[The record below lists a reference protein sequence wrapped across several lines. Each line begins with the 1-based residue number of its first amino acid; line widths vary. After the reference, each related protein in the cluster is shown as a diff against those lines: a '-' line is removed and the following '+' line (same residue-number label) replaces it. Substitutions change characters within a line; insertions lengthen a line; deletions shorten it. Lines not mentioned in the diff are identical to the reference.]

1 MLDAALAESRRY
13 SALPWLAVAASAD
26 DATAALATHAGA
38 VAVLA
43 DPRWSG
49 GDQPIASVVSAVPVD
64 DLDLAPVILPDPALS
79 ATLASQPP
87 TQSASTARV
96 LAVAAL
102 CAGNGAG
109 SVVVAPGDG
118 WVVDGTQPSLAVE
131 TLLSAPFVTSRAL
144 TTALSDPDRPSL
156 DLPDNL
162 PSDAD
167 AGSEQAVGA
176 VSALD
181 RLDVMATAA
190 DTPSTMVVD
199 AKRAVFAAMSL
210 ADRADPERRAEEFA
224 EAALQ
229 AETVIN
235 SIGVTSGN
243 TLNLVSSSGDVPLT
257 VRNNLDVAVTVRVA
271 MMSRSPVLVTKAQPT
286 VTVEAG
292 SETTVLIPVTAVS
305 NGDVDVT
312 VALRNEEGQT
322 VAVAQTLRVKV
333 RAQWGNAATGIF
345 TFGLV
350 VLLIAGIV
358 RTARRGRKDTRVLP
372 ADSATVAGASA
383 ADE

>member
-1 MLDAALAESRRY
+1 
-13 SALPWLAVAASAD
+13 V
-26 DATAALATHAGA
+26 
-38 VAVLA
+38 
-43 DPRWSG
+43 
-49 GDQPIASVVSAVPVD
+49 
-64 DLDLAPVILPDPALS
+64 
-79 ATLASQPP
+79 
-87 TQSASTARV
+87 
-96 LAVAAL
+96 
-102 CAGNGAG
+102 
-109 SVVVAPGDG
+109 
-118 WVVDGTQPSLAVE
+118 
-131 TLLSAPFVTSRAL
+131 
-144 TTALSDPDRPSL
+144 
-156 DLPDNL
+156 DLPDNT

-167 AGSEQAVGA
+167 AGSDQAVGA

-190 DTPSTMVVD
+190 DTPSTMVAD

-210 ADRADPERRAEEFA
+210 ADRADPERRIEEFA
-224 EAALQ
+224 EATVQ

-305 NGDVDVT
+305 NGDVNVT

-333 RAQWGNAATGIF
+333 RAQWGNAATGVF

>member
-1 MLDAALAESRRY
+1 
-13 SALPWLAVAASAD
+13 
-26 DATAALATHAGA
+26 
-38 VAVLA
+38 
-43 DPRWSG
+43 
-49 GDQPIASVVSAVPVD
+49 
-64 DLDLAPVILPDPALS
+64 
-79 ATLASQPP
+79 
-87 TQSASTARV
+87 
-96 LAVAAL
+96 
-102 CAGNGAG
+102 
-109 SVVVAPGDG
+109 VVVAPGDG

-322 VAVAQTLRVKV
+322 VAVAETLRVKV

-372 ADSATVAGASA
+372 ADSANVAGASA